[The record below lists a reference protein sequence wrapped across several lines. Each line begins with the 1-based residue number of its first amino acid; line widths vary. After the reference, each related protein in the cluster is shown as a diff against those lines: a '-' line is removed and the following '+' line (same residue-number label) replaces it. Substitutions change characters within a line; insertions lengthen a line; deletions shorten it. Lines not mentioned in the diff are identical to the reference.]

1 MNWERWMLER
11 LPYKLRTVRMFTLCI
26 VYAAFVRKLYDE
38 FVTWKSRIRTKM
50 AGTPQVCMLKKV
62 IYDELGINME
72 IEEGDGKPYDFIVKT
87 SLAYTDKEQQMF
99 ALLERYKM
107 AGKSYK
113 YVNSEIDFEYQWED
127 YVCEQCEFSVE
138 WANYICEQKQKTEI
152 VILVHP
158 YYSAD
163 YLKIDVKPLTPLPV
177 DVRIVATAFG
187 GKVDYIDLWVGMTG
201 TWTVASMYKFELSS
215 LSLYKS
221 EDYDYKYILKT
232 DTSI

>member
-1 MNWERWMLER
+1 MLER
-11 LPYKLRTVRMFTLCI
+11 LPFSLRVNRLYVFCLLLTLPVRRLHASF
-26 VYAAFVRKLYDE
+26 AEWSK
-38 FVTWKSRIRTKM
+38 KM
-50 AGTPQVCMLKKV
+50 RAKAGASAQVCMLKKI
-62 IYDELGINME
+62 IYDEIGVNIE

-87 SLAYTDKEQQMF
+87 SLVYTDKEQQMF

-113 YVNSEIDFEYQWED
+113 YVNSEIDFVYQWEN

-138 WANYICEQKQKTEI
+138 WTDYICEQKQKTEI
-152 VILVHP
+152 VILIHP

-177 DVRIVATAFG
+177 DVRIVAIAFG
-187 GKVDYIDLWVGMTG
+187 GKVDYIDLWAGMTG
-201 TWTVASMYKFELSS
+201 IWTVASMYKFELSM
-215 LSLYKS
+215 LGLYKS